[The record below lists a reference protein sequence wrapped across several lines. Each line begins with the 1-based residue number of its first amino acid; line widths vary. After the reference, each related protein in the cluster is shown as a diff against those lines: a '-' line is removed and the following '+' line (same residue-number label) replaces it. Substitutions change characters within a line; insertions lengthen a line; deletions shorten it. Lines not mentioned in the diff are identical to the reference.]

1 MEKKTQTESFN
12 YHDKVIGAKKKKE
25 QGNVEELTHLLT
37 IEIVIFIICLW
48 GRTESDT
55 TEAP

>member
-1 MEKKTQTESFN
+1 MTKLLGQKK
-12 YHDKVIGAKKKKE
+12 KKKKKE